1 MKNIIRTF
9 LVVVVCLGVVV
20 TPVKAQT
27 PTPVPFIVPPG
38 GIAIIGFDFVNDKF
52 TIVCLSQIP
61 ANTTILFTDNGWNSN
76 NNTFRTGEGV
86 NYWDAPNG
94 CELGKVI
101 TLDFSVLYRY
111 KTYSDM
117 SLAELGDQ
125 IFVYQEKSDGNPRFI
140 FGLNT
145 RGTDWTNAT
154 NANTSALPA
163 ELASLNPSPSIS
175 VPQSPY
181 AVYSKLKRD
190 FDSTTAA
197 LAYLTDLTNWTT
209 SPTTLLM
216 PTGDFSFTTT
226 AVHMSDFRAETG
238 GETAP
243 WWVLVG
249 LVVVPVVVMV
259 FNRPKK
265 DCCK

>member
-1 MKNIIRTF
+1 
-9 LVVVVCLGVVV
+9 VQ
-20 TPVKAQT
+20 AQT
-27 PTPVPFIVPPG
+27 TFEVPVG

-61 ANTTILFTDNGWNSN
+61 AHTTILFTDNGWNSTN
-76 NNTFRTGEGV
+76 SSFRSGEGV

-94 CELGKVI
+94 CALGKVI
-101 TLDFSVLYRY
+101 TFNFGDLYKY
-111 KTYSDM
+111 KTNIDM

-145 RGTDWTNAT
+145 RGTEWTNAT
-154 NANTSALPA
+154 SANTSALPA

-190 FDSTTAA
+190 FDSTTVA
-197 LAYLTDLTNWTT
+197 LAYLTDLNNWTT
-209 SPTTLLM
+209 SPTTLPM

-226 AVHMSDFRAETG
+226 AVHLSEFSADTKVG
-238 GETAP
+238 STP
-243 WWVLVG
+243 WFVIVG
-249 LVVVPVVVMV
+249 LVVIPVLVMV
-259 FNRPKK
+259 WKKPKRN
-265 DCCK
+265 CCQ